1 MILLITLYFQFVVT
15 PCSYVYWLLFG
26 KHRLTSAEKEYNGK
40 IEEICAR
47 LDAKYAEC
55 VGWLSET
62 ARQSHGQYTD
72 EIEEDMQVLH
82 NIDIMPMI
90 AGMIE
95 AEFGINPFSR
105 IHVGPGKFRVQMP
118 GTLLYSEAKKTLD
131 DEFDAMNLSEKQK
144 LRAMEKVNETEK
156 INGPEYEFALGG
168 RSECFLL
175 QTRLRETKYEVDKWR
190 SPMDMFWR

>member
-1 MILLITLYFQFVVT
+1 MILLIALYFQFVVT

-55 VGWLSET
+55 VDWLPET

-105 IHVGPGKFRVQMP
+105 IHVGPGRFRVQMP

-131 DEFDAMNLSEKQK
+131 DEFDAMNLSENWKRCEAVTLGWPFSLSTTVSFSRPACAKQNMK
-144 LRAMEKVNETEK
+144 WT
-156 INGPEYEFALGG
+156 NGVRRWTCSDADAAVL
-168 RSECFLL
+168 SL
-175 QTRLRETKYEVDKWR
+175 
-190 SPMDMFWR
+190 